1 MASTGDRPAL
11 TIKTP
16 TPTNVVTSITN
27 TLQNP
32 YVYAAVIGA
41 FFSAAT
47 VRKGRIQLTPY
58 VNHFL
63 SGFVYTTARLPVL
76 LPKLAVG
83 PLLAWFRQVLMYGV
97 GLAQFGAVG
106 FICG

>member
-1 MASTGDRPAL
+1 MTSTGDRPAL

-16 TPTNVVTSITN
+16 TPTHIVTSLTN
-27 TLQNP
+27 TLQNS
-32 YVYAAVIGA
+32 YIYAAIIGA
-41 FFSAAT
+41 FLSAVT